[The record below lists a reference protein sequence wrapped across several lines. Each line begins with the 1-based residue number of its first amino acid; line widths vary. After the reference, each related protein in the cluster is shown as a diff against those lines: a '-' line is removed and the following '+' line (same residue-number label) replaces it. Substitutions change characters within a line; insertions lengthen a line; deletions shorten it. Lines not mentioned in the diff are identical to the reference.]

1 MDAFDDMEITFRRDG
16 DRSTRRLIIRAR
28 SADYGIF
35 LVVSVD
41 ELTEAIRRWQTVIT
55 DGFHRIDIAGDVW
68 MVYDRPET
76 GSDGKAARDV
86 TMRVVT
92 FRFPAR
98 AVETLLRFGK
108 LLWAQPGAV
117 EVAVTLSKARRER
130 WLRLYGDGH
139 GLVDQVKTDE
149 ANAIIAANP
158 DIAGCVERVC
168 SIARNSTRSLFQRA
182 SVRMSKDGPADL
194 YWTALSPKG
203 RVILAG
209 GIIRHSDGYAIHT

>member
-16 DRSTRRLIIRAR
+16 DRSTRRLVIRAR

-41 ELTEAIRRWQTVIT
+41 ELSEAIRRWQSVIT

-68 MVYDRPET
+68 MVYDRPGGAE
-76 GSDGKAARDV
+76 AAREV

-108 LLWAQPGAV
+108 LLWAQPGNV

-168 SIARNSTRSLFQRA
+168 SIARASTRSLFQRA
-182 SVRMSKDGPADL
+182 SVRMSKDGPNDL

-203 RVILAG
+203 RVILSG